1 MDTEKK
7 PSPTPILKN
16 LPANRKWVDRL
27 YAEGHINRKTRD
39 NTLDFL
45 FPNQRWGLLIS
56 YLFLIL
62 GCALILSGLIYFF
75 AFNWA
80 AIPPLVKLV
89 SIQLGIIICV
99 MAAYFY
105 TLERLSG
112 QLLLLSASVLVG
124 IFMAV
129 YGQIYQ
135 TGADVYQLFMMWS
148 VLILAW
154 TMLSNFAMQWLIWL
168 IVTNLFFI
176 LYWQQ
181 VILPDYSKSP
191 LILAYLGMFNSGFLL
206 LREYLIGYVRF
217 NWLTS
222 NWVRYL
228 LIIYIFILSDII
240 IIDWM
245 FDGNSKLTIV
255 SIIGLITHAILFV
268 IYRFKQI
275 DLPALSLVILSIC
288 IIIEAT
294 FIRLLFNT
302 FSGYS
307 ILISMAA
314 ITIIIFSIAVIY
326 LKETIKKMGKSHV

>member
-16 LPANRKWVDRL
+16 PPANRKWVDRL
-27 YAEGHINRKTRD
+27 YAEGHISRKTRD

-45 FPNQRWGLLIS
+45 FPNPRWGLLIS

-62 GCALILSGLIYFF
+62 GCALVLSGLIYVF

-80 AIPPLVKLV
+80 AIPPLVKLG
-89 SIQLGIIICV
+89 SIQLGIVICV
-99 MAAYFY
+99 VGAYFY
-105 TLERLSG
+105 TLKRLSG

-124 IFMAV
+124 ILMAV

-135 TGADVYQLFMMWS
+135 TGADAYQLFMMWS

-181 VILPDYSKSP
+181 VILPDYSKSL
-191 LILAYLGMFNSGFLL
+191 LIFAYLGMFNSGFLL
-206 LREYLIGYVRF
+206 LREYLIGYARF
-217 NWLTS
+217 SWLS
-222 NWVRYL
+222 PKWIRWL
-228 LIIYIFILSDII
+228 LIAITLLLYDII
-240 IIDWM
+240 IIDWV
-245 FDGNSKLTIV
+245 FDRNNNLAIV
-255 SIIGLITHAILFV
+255 SIIGLITHAALFV
-268 IYRFKQI
+268 IYRFKRV

-288 IIIEAT
+288 IIIEAA

-307 ILISMAA
+307 TLISMAA